1 MCPNYNIII
10 KIIRVEKRWFR
21 CQRKKTLIEI
31 LITQG
36 GKFKKNKG
44 QVSGKTALYRNDKF
58 KFKFRLFAPQ
68 TGVSYGKCE
77 KIKRRSFCTT

>member
-1 MCPNYNIII
+1 MCPNYNN
-10 KIIRVEKRWFR
+10 KNHQGRKTLVQMSEK
-21 CQRKKTLIEI
+21 KNLIEI
-31 LITQG
+31 LIIQG